1 MRIKLRLYSRD
12 LDLIALKHVP
22 NFRLGKA
29 IRTALVEYVET
40 GMVNRIFVE
49 LPTTF
54 PTLPVNDQI
63 DISFTGEEQE
73 RVAEWIKNLKPGL
86 RSFAVKTVIRAAIGN
101 PILAMYAM
109 DETIALQPAEKS
121 DSNVSQNS
129 VQSKIVSTPNTETP
143 VDNRGK
149 DGLANEKSEEPI
161 ETDPSDS
168 DEELDL
174 FEFDDFDNI

>member
-29 IRTALVEYVET
+29 IRAALVEYVET

-49 LPTTF
+49 LPATF
-54 PTLPVNDQI
+54 PTLPLNDQI

-73 RVAEWIKNLKPGL
+73 KVAEWIKNLKPGL

-109 DETIALQPAEKS
+109 DETISLQPVEKS
-121 DSNVSQNS
+121 DSNVSQNRTQGNNVAAHS
-129 VQSKIVSTPNTETP
+129 TETP
-143 VDNRGK
+143 VDVRGET
-149 DGLANEKSEEPI
+149 GLANMKSKEPI
-161 ETDPSDS
+161 EADPDDG
-168 DEELDL
+168 DEDLDL